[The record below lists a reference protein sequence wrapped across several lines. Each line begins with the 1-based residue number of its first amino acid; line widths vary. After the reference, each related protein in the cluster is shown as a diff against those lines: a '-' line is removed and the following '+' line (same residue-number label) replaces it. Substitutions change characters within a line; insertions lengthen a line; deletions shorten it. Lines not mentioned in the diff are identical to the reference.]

1 MVGVMQRILYFDIC
15 ALIIVVILLFSIFFH
30 RMTQG
35 LVNRIFLMLAF
46 TCLGATVFDL
56 LRENDAILQGNVVVR
71 EVITYGYFILRCVN
85 AFVYILYIIALTDT
99 WQKVECDFW
108 IKFAIAIP
116 NVLYIIALFVNVFT
130 GDVFYFDK
138 QNGYVRGPMIHIVHV
153 GLLFYVAYGIF
164 YLWKYRVLFTK
175 GKLIGVFSMFPLSCI
190 ALAIQ
195 LYVPDLRVE
204 MFAMVLSILILIIT
218 VQRADENML
227 PYFGICNYQAYWNH
241 LRRAFFNKKKM
252 DILYIHITN
261 YDALIS
267 TLGEKA
273 TYELIRSAIS
283 PIMSLCKKHKLRAEL
298 YYLHQGSL
306 VIFMNAEGHEKTDA
320 FAEDINEEIKN
331 NNTIRKSGL
340 ALKTRICIAHC
351 QEEIKNF
358 EMAPIVFNVF
368 KNQSDLKDDIIYA
381 ADIIA
386 QNGFEIKGSIDSI
399 INEALKKGRF
409 ELHYQPIYST
419 KQKRFHSAEV
429 LIRLCDEKYGYISPD
444 LFIPAAEK
452 SGAIYQIGM
461 FVFEEACRFIKSKT
475 FKELGLDYIE
485 INLSVAQCMQ
495 DNLANDLLDILHK
508 YDVSAEKINL
518 EITETAVESSYDVI
532 MRNLNT
538 LAQEGIT
545 FSLDDYGTGFSNIQ
559 RIITMPLSIVKLDKS
574 FIDEISNPNYRA
586 IVTNT
591 IRMLKEL
598 DLKILSEGVEQ
609 EGQLGFLN
617 EQKCD
622 YIQGYYFSKPLP
634 EEEFVTFMRGQGC

>member
-1 MVGVMQRILYFDIC
+1 MRILAKSDVGR
-15 ALIIVVILLFSIFFH
+15 A
-30 RMTQG
+30 
-35 LVNRIFLMLAF
+35 
-46 TCLGATVFDL
+46 
-56 LRENDAILQGNVVVR
+56 RENNQD
-71 EVITYGYFILRCVN
+71 
-85 AFVYILYIIALTDT
+85 
-99 WQKVECDFW
+99 
-108 IKFAIAIP
+108 
-116 NVLYIIALFVNVFT
+116 
-130 GDVFYFDK
+130 
-138 QNGYVRGPMIHIVHV
+138 
-153 GLLFYVAYGIF
+153 
-164 YLWKYRVLFTK
+164 
-175 GKLIGVFSMFPLSCI
+175 S
-190 ALAIQ
+190 
-195 LYVPDLRVE
+195 
-204 MFAMVLSILILIIT
+204 
-218 VQRADENML
+218 
-227 PYFGICNYQAYWNH
+227 
-241 LRRAFFNKKKM
+241 
-252 DILYIHITN
+252 
-261 YDALIS
+261 
-267 TLGEKA
+267 
-273 TYELIRSAIS
+273 
-283 PIMSLCKKHKLRAEL
+283 
-298 YYLHQGSL
+298 YY
-306 VIFMNAEGHEKTDA
+306 T
-320 FAEDINEEIKN
+320 
-331 NNTIRKSGL
+331 
-340 ALKTRICIAHC
+340 
-351 QEEIKNF
+351 
-358 EMAPIVFNVF
+358 
-368 KNQSDLKDDIIYA
+368 SDLKDDIIYA